1 MSDIEFQSGEM
12 LFEWDEDKNRL
23 NKRKHGIGFETAVN
37 IFFDDDK
44 IERPDEYHSYFEERW
59 QIIGKYNEVL
69 FVIYTERGD
78 KTRIIS
84 ARKATAQERRL
95 YYGNGDI
102 YFA

>member
-1 MSDIEFQSGEM
+1 MKK
-12 LFEWDEDKNRL
+12 KNRR
-23 NKRKHGIGFETAVN
+23 NKRKHKISFETAVN

-44 IERPDEYHSYFEERW
+44 IERPDEFHSDDEDRW
-59 QIIGKYNEVL
+59 QIIGKYKDVL

-84 ARKATAQERRL
+84 ARKATAEERRW
-95 YYGNGDI
+95 YYGDSDI